1 MLTKRDFAD
10 IRRSWLQERMAE
22 LNELLFESAIEFHL
36 VKLKYSPIEAEV
48 IDEMFCMPKSSVP

>member
-1 MLTKRDFAD
+1 
-10 IRRSWLQERMAE
+10 MAE